1 MYNKTPA
8 SWGKHLDFILIDLLC
23 LHVAFVL
30 AYMIRHGWI
39 CPYFEPEYR
48 GILVAL
54 SMFSILISVFFYS
67 FQNVLRRGYYQEF
80 SATVKHVCLVVFL
93 STFYIFLVQE
103 GERYSRL
110 TMVYFSVLYVL
121 FSYIARVVWKIVL
134 KKFRVIGK
142 DRSLLVI
149 TNRAIAEEVLLNLDS
164 GGYSPFQ
171 VSGIVLLDVPYA
183 EDQKIGGIEVVA
195 DISTAEDYI
204 CRQWVDEALICL
216 SSSEPYPDELINH
229 LSEMGVVVHL
239 RMTKVTDM
247 AGQKKIVEQIGKYT
261 VLTSSINFATPKQA
275 LIKRS
280 MDIAGG
286 LVGCLLT
293 GILFLFLA
301 PAIYLSSPG
310 PIFFSQTRVG
320 KGGKRFKIYKF
331 RSMYMDAEERKAE
344 LMAKNRVKDGMMFKL
359 DYDPRIIGCRQLPDG
374 TIKKGLGNYIRDLSL
389 DEFPQFFNVLKGDM
403 SLVGTRPPTVDE
415 WNRYDLHHRARL
427 AIKPGLT
434 GMWQVSGRSNITDFE
449 EVVNL
454 DKKYISEWSMGLDFR
469 ILIKTVLVVLGKEG
483 AL

>member
-8 SWGKHLDFILIDLLC
+8 SWGKHLDFIFIDLLC

-30 AYMIRHGWI
+30 AYIIRHGGI

-80 SATVKHVCLVVFL
+80 AATVKHVCLVVFF

-110 TMVYFSVLYVL
+110 TMVYFGGLYVL
-121 FSYIARVVWKIVL
+121 FSYIARVAWKKIL
-134 KKFRVIGK
+134 KKFRLMGK

-149 TNRAIAEEVLLNLDS
+149 TNRTIAEEVLLNLDS
-164 GGYSPFQ
+164 SGYSPFR
-171 VSGIVLLDVPYA
+171 VSGIVLMDMPYT

-195 DISTAEDYI
+195 DASTAEDYI

-216 SSSEPYPDELINH
+216 SSSEPYPEELINH

-239 RMTKVTDM
+239 RMAKVTDM
-247 AGQKKIVEQIGKYT
+247 PGQKKIVEQIGKYT
-261 VLTSSINFATPKQA
+261 VLTSSINFATPKQV

-286 LVGCLLT
+286 LVGCLIT

-449 EVVNL
+449 EVVKL

-469 ILIKTVLVVLGKEG
+469 ILFKTVLVVLGKEG